1 MPTNR
6 RRNPQP
12 RRKGSVCSP
21 GIRTCLQLGADMVG
35 ELGVGLS
42 ETEIQA
48 KLVELWGVHREEVLA
63 YHIGK
68 DPGSRPAMFWRVEHP
83 GRPVV
88 HPSDGSVADGTR
100 EREEQRMADIRYLQE
115 LGLLTEGE
123 EYDPRVTKYF
133 REESKAQL

>member
-1 MPTNR
+1 MGTNR

-12 RRKGSVCSP
+12 RRTGGVCTP
-21 GIRTCLQLGADMVG
+21 GVRTCLQLGADMVG

-42 ETEIQA
+42 EEQIRV
-48 KLVELWGVHREEVLA
+48 KLVELWKIHREEVMA

-83 GRPVV
+83 DRPIV
-88 HPSDGSVADGTR
+88 HPSDGSVEDGTR
-100 EREEQRMADIRYLQE
+100 ERTEQRRADILYLQE
-115 LGLLTEGE
+115 HGLLTEGE
-123 EYDPRVTKYF
+123 EYDPRVTRYF